1 MRINLSRKTEGID
14 MNYFNVLELLSQSF
28 PSMRMTVDVVKQVAN
43 TEIEING
50 KGDYRYKLEKV
61 GWDLC
66 FGVFFLDFEFDT
78 IINLPQETEVEFL
91 SRIISLINCYK

>member
-1 MRINLSRKTEGID
+1 

-28 PSMRMTVDVVKQVAN
+28 PSLRMTVDVVNQVAI
-43 TEIEING
+43 TEIEISG
-50 KGDYRYKLEKV
+50 KGDYKYRLEKV

-78 IINLPQETEVEFL
+78 IINLPQENEVEFL

>member
-1 MRINLSRKTEGID
+1 MRINSSRKTEGID

-43 TEIEING
+43 TEIEISG

-78 IINLPQETEVEFL
+78 IINLPQESEVEFL
-91 SRIISLINCYK
+91 SRVISLIDCYK

>member
-1 MRINLSRKTEGID
+1 MK
-14 MNYFNVLELLSQSF
+14 YFNVLELLSQSF

-43 TEIEING
+43 TEIEISG
-50 KGDYRYKLEKV
+50 KGDYRYKLEKF
-61 GWDLC
+61 GRGLC
-66 FGVFFLDFEFDT
+66 FGVFFSDIEIDT

>member
-1 MRINLSRKTEGID
+1 MRINLSRKIEGID

-28 PSMRMTVDVVKQVAN
+28 PSMRMTVDVVNQVAI
-43 TEIEING
+43 TEIEISG
-50 KGDYRYKLEKV
+50 KGDYKYRLEKV

-78 IINLPQETEVEFL
+78 IINLPQETEIEFL

>member
-1 MRINLSRKTEGID
+1 

-28 PSMRMTVDVVKQVAN
+28 PSMRMSVDVVKQVAN
-43 TEIEING
+43 TEIEISG

-66 FGVFFLDFEFDT
+66 FVLTFLGVEVDSIT
-78 IINLPQETEVEFL
+78 NLPQESEVEFL
-91 SRIISLINCYK
+91 SRIISLVKCYK

>member
-1 MRINLSRKTEGID
+1 

-28 PSMRMTVDVVKQVAN
+28 PSMRFTTDVVNQVAS
-43 TEIEING
+43 TEIEVNG
-50 KGDYRYKLEKV
+50 KGDYRYRLEKV

-66 FGVFFLDFEFDT
+66 FGVFFLDIEIDT

-91 SRIISLINCYK
+91 SRIICLVKCYK

>member
-1 MRINLSRKTEGID
+1 
-14 MNYFNVLELLSQSF
+14 MNYFNVLELLYQSF
-28 PSMRMTVDVVKQVAN
+28 PSMRLTVDVVKQVAN

-66 FGVFFLDFEFDT
+66 FIVLFCDIEVDS
-78 IINLPQETEVEFL
+78 IINLPQESEVEFL
-91 SRIISLINCYK
+91 SRIISLVRCYK

>member
-1 MRINLSRKTEGID
+1 

-28 PSMRMTVDVVKQVAN
+28 PSMRMIVDVVKQVAN

-50 KGDYRYKLEKV
+50 KGDYRYRLEKV

-66 FGVFFLDFEFDT
+66 FGVFFSGIEIDT
-78 IINLPQETEVEFL
+78 IINLPQESEVEFL
-91 SRIISLINCYK
+91 SRIISLIKCYK

>member
-1 MRINLSRKTEGID
+1 

-28 PSMRMTVDVVKQVAN
+28 PSMRMIVDVVKQVAN

-50 KGDYRYKLEKV
+50 KGDYRYRLEKV

-66 FGVFFLDFEFDT
+66 FGVFFSDIEIDS
-78 IINLPQETEVEFL
+78 IINLPQESEVEFL

>member
-1 MRINLSRKTEGID
+1 

-28 PSMRMTVDVVKQVAN
+28 PSVRMTVDVVNQVAI
-43 TEIEING
+43 TEIEISG

-66 FGVFFLDFEFDT
+66 FGVFFLDIEIDT

-91 SRIISLINCYK
+91 SRIISLVKCYK

>member
-1 MRINLSRKTEGID
+1 

-28 PSMRMTVDVVKQVAN
+28 PSMRMTVDVVNQVAI

>member
-1 MRINLSRKTEGID
+1 

-28 PSMRMTVDVVKQVAN
+28 PAMRITVDVVNKVAN

-50 KGDYRYKLEKV
+50 KGEYSYRLERV

-66 FGVFFLDFEFDT
+66 FGVFFSDIEIDT

-91 SRIISLINCYK
+91 SRIISLVKCYK

>member
-1 MRINLSRKTEGID
+1 

-28 PSMRMTVDVVKQVAN
+28 PSMRMSVDVVKQVAI
-43 TEIEING
+43 TEIEFSG

-66 FGVFFLDFEFDT
+66 FVLVFMDIEIDT

-91 SRIISLINCYK
+91 TRIISLINCYK

>member
-1 MRINLSRKTEGID
+1 

-28 PSMRMTVDVVKQVAN
+28 PAMRFTTDVVNQVAS
-43 TEIEING
+43 TEIEVNG
-50 KGDYRYKLEKV
+50 KGEYKYRLEKV

-66 FGVFFLDFEFDT
+66 FGVFFLDIEIDT

-91 SRIISLINCYK
+91 SRIISLVKCYK

>member
-1 MRINLSRKTEGID
+1 

-28 PSMRMTVDVVKQVAN
+28 PSMRIAIDVVKQVAN

-50 KGDYRYKLEKV
+50 KGDYRYRIEKV

-66 FGVFFLDFEFDT
+66 FIVLFTDT
-78 IINLPQETEVEFL
+78 EVGSIISLPQETEVEFVT
-91 SRIISLINCYK
+91 RVIYLINYYK

>member
-1 MRINLSRKTEGID
+1 

-28 PSMRMTVDVVKQVAN
+28 PAMRITVDVVNQVAN

-50 KGDYRYKLEKV
+50 KGEYSYRLERV

-66 FGVFFLDFEFDT
+66 FGVFFLDIEIDT

-91 SRIISLINCYK
+91 SRIISLVKCYK

>member
-1 MRINLSRKTEGID
+1 

-28 PSMRMTVDVVKQVAN
+28 PSMRMTVDVVEQVAN
-43 TEIEING
+43 TEIEIKG
-50 KGDYRYKLEKV
+50 KGDYGYRLERV

-66 FGVFFLDFEFDT
+66 FGVFFLDIEIDT

-91 SRIISLINCYK
+91 SRIISLIKCYKWVY

>member
-1 MRINLSRKTEGID
+1 

-28 PSMRMTVDVVKQVAN
+28 PSLRMTVDVVNQVAI
-43 TEIEING
+43 TEIEISG

-78 IINLPQETEVEFL
+78 IINLPQESEVEFL
-91 SRIISLINCYK
+91 SRIISLIDCYK

>member
-1 MRINLSRKTEGID
+1 

-28 PSMRMTVDVVKQVAN
+28 PSIRMTVDVVNQVAI
-43 TEIEING
+43 TEIEISG
-50 KGDYRYKLEKV
+50 KGDYKYRLEKV

-66 FGVFFLDFEFDT
+66 FGVFFSDIEIDT

-91 SRIISLINCYK
+91 SRIISLVKCYKWGC

>member
-1 MRINLSRKTEGID
+1 

-43 TEIEING
+43 TEIEISG
-50 KGDYRYKLEKV
+50 KGDYRYKLKKV

-66 FGVFFLDFEFDT
+66 FGVFFSDIEIDT

>member
-1 MRINLSRKTEGID
+1 

-28 PSMRMTVDVVKQVAN
+28 PSMRMTVDVVNQVAI
-43 TEIEING
+43 TEIEFSG

-91 SRIISLINCYK
+91 SRIISLVKCYK

>member
-1 MRINLSRKTEGID
+1 

-28 PSMRMTVDVVKQVAN
+28 PSMRITIDVVKQVAN
-43 TEIEING
+43 TEIEIKG

-66 FGVFFLDFEFDT
+66 FGVFFSYTEIDS
-78 IINLPQETEVEFL
+78 IINLPQETEVEFV
-91 SRIISLINCYK
+91 SRVISLINCYK

>member
-1 MRINLSRKTEGID
+1 

-28 PSMRMTVDVVKQVAN
+28 PSMRMIVDVVKQVAN

-50 KGDYRYKLEKV
+50 KGDYRYKLERV

-66 FGVFFLDFEFDT
+66 FGVFFSDIEIDS
-78 IINLPQETEVEFL
+78 IINLPQESEVEFL